1 MHTVVPVLQLF
12 QPPTITTLRFRSP
25 PTINK
30 LCPQLPLVQLRKGFN
45 EQDWKDIF
53 QMNNL
58 QTVKVLLVTFIGA
71 VNASNT
77 LNPVA
82 IGLRSALT
90 SRSNAFGGKTRS
102 RRTYSAPSP
111 AIDFDSLDT
120 YSDFVN
126 GDEDIAISTRSRR
139 GIQNNLIE
147 NVSSTKSPIEVKKRK
162 KPRGGVEPLP
172 ALTFHE
178 NMICGA
184 VSRSIAQVCTHP
196 ANV

>member
-1 MHTVVPVLQLF
+1 MNT
-12 QPPTITTLRFRSP
+12 RG
-25 PTINK
+25 N
-30 LCPQLPLVQLRKGFN
+30 
-45 EQDWKDIF
+45 IF
-53 QMNNL
+53 LMNNL
-58 QTVKVLLVTFIGA
+58 LTVKVLLVTFLVS

-90 SRSNAFGGKTRS
+90 SRSNAFGGITRS
-102 RRTYSAPSP
+102 RRTHNAPAP
-111 AIDFDSLDT
+111 AIDFDSLET

-126 GDEDIAISTRSRR
+126 GDEDIAIDISRRSRR
-139 GIQNNLIE
+139 VIQNNPVIE
-147 NVSSTKSPIEVKKRK
+147 NVTNTKSPIEVKKAK
-162 KPRGGVEPLP
+162 KPRGGLEVP

-196 ANV
+196 ANT